1 MLLIIFIKNDKIKN
15 VNYKAFYRT
24 YRPSNFN
31 QVVGQDHIVRTLVNL
46 IKMNK
51 ISHGYLFSGPRG
63 TGKTSIAKIFANAI
77 NCIHSETPEEICQRC
92 LENSNKTLDI
102 IEIDAASNNS
112 VNDIRTIREQVE
124 FAPTNSPYKIYI
136 IDEVHMLSK
145 GAFNAL
151 LMTLEEPPA
160 HAIFILATTDPDK
173 IPDTILSR
181 VQRYNFKRIPKLVLE
196 SQLKFI
202 FNKENI
208 KSDKES
214 IEMIASLANGSLRDA
229 LSIAD
234 QINAYSNSNILLEN
248 IIEIFGLSTVDS
260 QVYLINL
267 LAKKSVS
274 EALQYFDQLVNSGI
288 DISKLIVSLIE
299 LLKDFLIYEKTK
311 NQNLVSTNINMLEKI
326 IIKNDY
332 VYSVLDIFIPLLNE
346 IKYTDIPQQLMQLA
360 IIKICSINDSL
371 VDIEKKEISLESL
384 KNKINQ
390 NLKSSQSIEINS
402 DDLFNREKNE
412 NLYDK
417 EENEYH
423 DITDEYFSTQNIF
436 SQSNNGYENNNK
448 QIFSEEKDKNDESHL
463 FDNNQKNNTKTIL
476 ADFSS
481 KDIEKK
487 LDSLIDDFS
496 LDEEIAKLKDKK
508 DNEIINELNHSLE
521 QKLNDLKEETQP
533 LGISFNATR
542 ESSNLSDTN
551 ILSFKNENTQ
561 QIIDD
566 TTELLN
572 KSHEIDGN
580 DQEINES
587 LLSHDFDIN
596 KQVFDTN
603 EINVGIQNKK
613 NNSTKILDSENN
625 EESYSFKVQ
634 QEETQQLESDIT
646 KEFILEKKQK
656 TTAPIEI
663 DNKLSQPKIIN
674 LFLLSKKETFD
685 IFKQKLESSSCT
697 DKEEYDSYA
706 ILLKEV
712 RFVCSS
718 NDFILVSSEEDWV
731 IEDLN
736 KKSLEQKFKVFV
748 AEYFGNNI
756 HFYAI
761 TKKDYIVS
769 KELFSELRKSG
780 KMPEAKELQQITNII
795 DEEQIK
801 KEIDLNEIE
810 NKSKKLFGDLFSRKK
825 E

>member
-1 MLLIIFIKNDKIKN
+1 MK
-15 VNYKAFYRT
+15 YKAFYRT
-24 YRPSNFN
+24 YRPANFDE
-31 QVVGQDHIVRTLVNL
+31 VVGQDHIVKTLVNL

-77 NCIHSETPEEICQRC
+77 NCIHSDSPEKICQRC

-112 VNDIRTIREQVE
+112 VNDVRTIREQIE

-402 DDLFNREKNE
+402 NDLFNREKNE

-417 EENEYH
+417 DENEYH

-448 QIFSEEKDKNDESHL
+448 QIFSEEKNKNDESHL

-533 LGISFNATR
+533 LDVSFNATR

-587 LLSHDFDIN
+587 LLSHDFDTN

-780 KMPEAKELQQITNII
+780 KMPEPKELQQITNII

>member
-1 MLLIIFIKNDKIKN
+1 MK
-15 VNYKAFYRT
+15 YKAFYRT
-24 YRPSNFN
+24 YRPSNFDE
-31 QVVGQDHIVRTLVNL
+31 VVGQDHIVKTLVNL

-77 NCIHSETPEEICQRC
+77 NCIHSDSPEKICQRC

-112 VNDIRTIREQVE
+112 VNDVRTIREQIE

-417 EENEYH
+417 DENEYH

-436 SQSNNGYENNNK
+436 SQSNNGYENNNNNNNK
-448 QIFSEEKDKNDESHL
+448 QIFSEEKNKNDESHL

-533 LGISFNATR
+533 LDVSFNATR

-587 LLSHDFDIN
+587 LLSHDFDTN

-780 KMPEAKELQQITNII
+780 KMPEPKELQQITNII

>member
-1 MLLIIFIKNDKIKN
+1 MK
-15 VNYKAFYRT
+15 YKAFYRT
-24 YRPSNFN
+24 YRPANFDE
-31 QVVGQDHIVRTLVNL
+31 VVGQDHIVKTLVNL

-77 NCIHSETPEEICQRC
+77 NCVHSDSPEKICQRC

-112 VNDIRTIREQVE
+112 VNDVRTIREQIE

-402 DDLFNREKNE
+402 NDLFNREKNE

-417 EENEYH
+417 DENEYH

-448 QIFSEEKDKNDESHL
+448 QIFSEEKNKNDELHL

-533 LGISFNATR
+533 LDVSFNATR

-580 DQEINES
+580 DQEVNES
-587 LLSHDFDIN
+587 LLSRDFDTN

-780 KMPEAKELQQITNII
+780 KMPEPKELQQITNII

>member
-1 MLLIIFIKNDKIKN
+1 MK
-15 VNYKAFYRT
+15 YKAFYRT
-24 YRPSNFN
+24 YRPANFDE
-31 QVVGQDHIVRTLVNL
+31 VVGQDHIVKTLVNL

-77 NCIHSETPEEICQRC
+77 NCIHSDSPEKICQRC

-112 VNDIRTIREQVE
+112 VNDVRTIREQIE

-417 EENEYH
+417 DENEYH

-448 QIFSEEKDKNDESHL
+448 QIFSEEKNKNDELHL

-533 LGISFNATR
+533 LDVSFNATR

-587 LLSHDFDIN
+587 LLSHDFDTN

-780 KMPEAKELQQITNII
+780 KMPEPKELQQITNII